1 MIEPFAP
8 ALRVDETSIVCFA
21 QRPPRK
27 FSEAFRAQA
36 VGRLRESDNVVALC
50 RELGISRQLLYQWRD
65 RLDAEQGKLDPAVVT
80 ERQLR
85 HEIVKLKLA
94 LAEKTVQVDFLQ
106 GALEKIEAL
115 RRGSSGSGGT
125 ASTSKSGK

>member
-1 MIEPFAP
+1 MSRG
-8 ALRVDETSIVCFA
+8 RVYRNFT
-21 QRPPRK
+21 
-27 FSEAFRAQA
+27 EAYRELA
-36 VGRLRESDNVVALC
+36 VRRLRESDNVAALC

-65 RLDAEQGKLDPAVVT
+65 RLDAEQAKLDPAAVT

-85 HEIVKLKLA
+85 QEVGRLKQA
-94 LAEKTVQVDFLQ
+94 LGEKTLVVDFLR

-115 RRGSSGSGGT
+115 RQASRGCGGT

>member
-1 MIEPFAP
+1 MS
-8 ALRVDETSIVCFA
+8 RVRVY
-21 QRPPRK
+21 RK
-27 FSEAFRAQA
+27 FSETFRAMA
-36 VGRLRESDNVVALC
+36 VLRLRESDNVAELC

-65 RLDAEQGKLDPAVVT
+65 RLDAEQARLDPSAVT

-85 HEIVKLKLA
+85 QEIWKLQQSLA
-94 LAEKTVQVDFLQ
+94 KRTLEVDFLQ

-115 RRGSSGSGGT
+115 RQGSRGCGAT

>member
-1 MIEPFAP
+1 MS
-8 ALRVDETSIVCFA
+8 RVRVY
-21 QRPPRK
+21 RK

-36 VGRLRESDNVVALC
+36 VGRLRESDNVLALC
-50 RELGISRQLLYQWRD
+50 RELRISRQLLYQWRD

-115 RRGSSGSGGT
+115 RRGSSGSGAT